1 MRACPISFLRHLRSG
16 KASPSAS
23 ANGKAGPPSQL
34 SLSGPLLPPGRP
46 VLVTGAVKGA
56 AVIGGTEEP
65 LHLILIQI
73 LISTVNQK
81 LRIVAICE
89 LIVLC
94 INTQNSSLRAPLLVG
109 LISIQ

>member
-1 MRACPISFLRHLRSG
+1 MRACPISFLRRLRSG

-23 ANGKAGPPSQL
+23 ANGKAGPPSRL

-65 LHLILIQI
+65 LL
-73 LISTVNQK
+73 
-81 LRIVAICE
+81 LRHARPARSCHG
-89 LIVLC
+89 
-94 INTQNSSLRAPLLVG
+94 SGR
-109 LISIQ
+109 

>member
-23 ANGKAGPPSQL
+23 ANGKAGPPSRL

-56 AVIGGTEEP
+56 AVIGRTEEP
-65 LHLILIQI
+65 LHLVLIQI
-73 LISTVNQK
+73 RLAVIGIRF
-81 LRIVAICE
+81 RIVLVINA
-89 LIVLC
+89 VLT
-94 INTQNSSLRAPLLVG
+94 IRHSVLLTW
-109 LISIQ
+109 